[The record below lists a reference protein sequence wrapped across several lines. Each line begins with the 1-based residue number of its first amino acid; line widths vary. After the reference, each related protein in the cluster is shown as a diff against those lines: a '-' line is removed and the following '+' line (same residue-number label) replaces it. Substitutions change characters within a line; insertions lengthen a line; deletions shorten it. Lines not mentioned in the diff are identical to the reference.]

1 MFRIRDPQESLW
13 QSQFLVTPKKAKRLE
28 RSWAEVF
35 RNEALPLIDEER
47 FAPMY
52 CVDNGRPNRAVQTV
66 LGVHL
71 LKEMFN
77 LTDDEALEQLEFNL
91 LWHHALRLDIEETHL
106 PQKTLHNFRVR
117 LMQHD
122 GGRLAFQ
129 ETTDRII
136 QALGIRTGK
145 QRLDSTHIMSNIATL
160 TRLGLFCET
169 MRLFLRALRWEHPE
183 LRPGVPEGLLGRY
196 LKEEDEATHYEDA
209 RTGEG
214 RRRLSV
220 CARDLYRLVDR
231 FHGTTAAQLEEY
243 RLLERLLREQCHV
256 GKHRDGR
263 PRDDDDDAG
272 ECKVPV
278 ALKDPKQVSADSL
291 QSPHDPDVTYSGH
304 KGKGYEVQVAETC
317 HEENATQLITHVE
330 VTPSSGS
337 DTDVS
342 VPVVDGLAERKVR
355 PDELFADT
363 AYGSGRNAFEASR
376 RGTELVSPVAGSA
389 PGNSHEGEGD
399 GPPPLTA
406 ADFQIDVTG
415 EQATV
420 CPAGH
425 PSIEEHELEDAPERV
440 EVHFARTTCEPCP
453 LRSRCPVKLDRRA
466 GAYVL
471 KADLVKVNIE
481 RRRRAEATEE
491 WRKRY
496 DIRAGI
502 EGTNSELKRAHGL
515 GRLRVRGGRRV
526 RLAVYLKR
534 WRATSSGWSMHA
546 WWRWRTRLSG
556 RSGRYLRSRPH
567 EGAAPQLPPGA
578 LSHGRG
584 TATGSRLS

>member
-1 MFRIRDPQESLW
+1 MFRIRDPQGSLW

-169 MRLFLRALRWEHPE
+169 MRLFLRTLRREHPE
-183 LRPGVPEGLLGRY
+183 LRPVVPEGVLGRY
-196 LKEEDEATHYEDA
+196 LKEEDEATHYEATHYEDA
-209 RTGEG
+209 RSGEG

-231 FHGTTAAQLEEY
+231 FRGTTAAQLEEY

-263 PRDDDDDAG
+263 PGDDDDDAG
-272 ECKVPV
+272 EGKAPV
-278 ALKDPKQVSADSL
+278 VLKDPKQVSADSL
-291 QSPHDPDVTYSGH
+291 QSHHDPDVTYSGH
-304 KGKGYEVQVAETC
+304 K
-317 HEENATQLITHVE
+317 
-330 VTPSSGS
+330 
-337 DTDVS
+337 
-342 VPVVDGLAERKVR
+342 R
-355 PDELFADT
+355 PQ
-363 AYGSGRNAFEASR
+363 
-376 RGTELVSPVAGSA
+376 
-389 PGNSHEGEGD
+389 GEGVRGAGGGD
-399 GPPPLTA
+399 LPRGERHPAHHPRGGDPL
-406 ADFQIDVTG
+406 
-415 EQATV
+415 EW
-420 CPAGH
+420 
-425 PSIEEHELEDAPERV
+425 ER
-440 EVHFARTTCEPCP
+440 HRCE
-453 LRSRCPVKLDRRA
+453 RA
-466 GAYVL
+466 G
-471 KADLVKVNIE
+471 
-481 RRRRAEATEE
+481 R
-491 WRKRY
+491 
-496 DIRAGI
+496 
-502 EGTNSELKRAHGL
+502 
-515 GRLRVRGGRRV
+515 
-526 RLAVYLKR
+526 
-534 WRATSSGWSMHA
+534 
-546 WWRWRTRLSG
+546 
-556 RSGRYLRSRPH
+556 
-567 EGAAPQLPPGA
+567 
-578 LSHGRG
+578 
-584 TATGSRLS
+584 

>member
-1 MFRIRDPQESLW
+1 MFRARDPQESLW

-28 RSWAEVF
+28 GSWAEVF
-35 RNEALPLIDEER
+35 RNEALPLIDEEL

-52 CVDNGRPNRAVQTV
+52 CADNGRPNRAVQTI

-77 LTDDEALEQLEFNL
+77 LTDGEALEQLEFNPSASSGQAL

-106 PQKTLHNFRVR
+106 LQKTLHNFRVR

-145 QRLDSTHIMSNIATL
+145 QRLDSTHIMS
-160 TRLGLFCET
+160 
-169 MRLFLRALRWEHPE
+169 
-183 LRPGVPEGLLGRY
+183 
-196 LKEEDEATHYEDA
+196 
-209 RTGEG
+209 
-214 RRRLSV
+214 S
-220 CARDLYRLVDR
+220 ARDLYWLVDR
-231 FHGTTAAQLEEY
+231 FRGTTAAQLEEY

-263 PRDDDDDAG
+263 PGDDDDDAG

-291 QSPHDPDVTYSGH
+291 QSPHGPDVTYSGH

-355 PDELFADT
+355 PDELFVDT

-389 PGNSHEGEGD
+389 PGNSHEGERD

-425 PSIEEHELEDAPERV
+425 PSIEECELEDAPERV

-466 GAYVL
+466 GDYVL

-496 DIRAGI
+496 AIRAGI

-526 RLAVYLKR
+526 RLAVYLKALACNFKR
-534 WRATSSGWSMHA
+534 MVHARLVEMENTAQRAVGTVPA
-546 WWRWRTRLSG
+546 VT
-556 RSGRYLRSRPH
+556 
-567 EGAAPQLPPGA
+567 AA
-578 LSHGRG
+578 
-584 TATGSRLS
+584 